1 MYRFVA
7 LVRGGASGAE
17 SEAQEAFYH
26 CPIEVF

>member
-17 SEAQEAFYH
+17 SEAQEAFAT
-26 CPIEVF
+26 VR